1 MIETDQQSLRSALYG
16 ITRLVA
22 GYQDWRLVQDLPDQ
36 RQWLPVLIADTSD
49 KLAKLNEDIVNLDPK
64 EQGALMRKLKAYQ
77 QLALIE
83 KFCFDEVEW

>member
-1 MIETDQQSLRSALYG
+1 MIETDTASLSSALYG

-22 GYQDWRLVQDLPDQ
+22 GYQDWRLVQDIPDK
-36 RQWLPVLIADTSD
+36 RQWLKILIKATSN
-49 KLAKLNEDIVNLDPK
+49 KLTELNEDILNADPK
-64 EQGALMRKLKAYQ
+64 EQGALMRKLTAYQ